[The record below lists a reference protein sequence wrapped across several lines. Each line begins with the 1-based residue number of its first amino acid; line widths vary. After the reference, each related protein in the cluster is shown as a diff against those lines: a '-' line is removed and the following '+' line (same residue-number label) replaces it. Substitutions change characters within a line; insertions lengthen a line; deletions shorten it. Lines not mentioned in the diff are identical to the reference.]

1 MQRDM
6 HTGPGKHAGPAAGP
20 GGAARAPLNH
30 LQQAAAGVRVPDQA
44 VRKRPRGAPCWRS
57 RTACAGTQTQKRGKD
72 SPEERRERSLLL
84 RGVKVCFVVLGLF
97 CLCSDLSL
105 NFDIEI
111 GRISSPAAF
120 SQLLKGDFP
129 NLN

>member
-1 MQRDM
+1 MQRDI

-30 LQQAAAGVRVPDQA
+30 LQQAAGVRVPDQA
-44 VRKRPRGAPCWRS
+44 VRTRPRVAPCWS
-57 RTACAGTQTQKRGKD
+57 SWTACAGTQTQKRGKD
-72 SPEERRERSLLL
+72 SPQRRERSLLL